1 MDLQEQRI
9 TCLQMAVDM
18 GCKADTV
25 FGLASELM
33 GFVTSGVAPST
44 FGPSPEEVAE
54 HGIAATATVE
64 PTAAGSAPLP
74 LTEACETTQA
84 AMEILSAP
92 APESAPSLVDAMVS
106 AATQTVASA
115 SAETT
120 ELPATV
126 ARAAEVPGSSS
137 LTVEVAPMD
146 VATTAPEAGRPTFES
161 PASETAVQS
170 SDAESRLEMTSGAAA
185 TVSSALTTEATQAQ
199 FDASAAKSE
208 DASGESAEGSTS
220 AAPAEATVKTNG
232 AGKSDVEIG
241 APTAT

>member
-33 GFVTSGVAPST
+33 GFVTSGVALST
-44 FGPSPEEVAE
+44 VRPSPAEVAE
-54 HGIAATATVE
+54 HGIAATAPVE
-64 PTAAGSAPLP
+64 PTAAASAPQP
-74 LTEACETTQA
+74 LTVACETTQA

-92 APESAPSLVDAMVS
+92 APESAPSLVDAMAS

-137 LTVEVAPMD
+137 LTVEVAPVDMP
-146 VATTAPEAGRPTFES
+146 TTAPEAGRPTFES

-170 SDAESRLEMTSGAAA
+170 SDAEPRLEMTSGAAA
-185 TVSSALTTEATQAQ
+185 TVSSALTAEATQAQ
-199 FDASAAKSE
+199 SDASAAKSE
-208 DASGESAEGSTS
+208 DASESAEGSTS
-220 AAPAEATVKTNG
+220 TAAAEATVKTNG
-232 AGKSDVEIG
+232 AGKSNVEIG

>member
-33 GFVTSGVAPST
+33 GFVTSGVASSAVR
-44 FGPSPEEVAE
+44 PSPAEEAA
-54 HGIAATATVE
+54 HGIAATDTVE
-64 PTAAGSAPLP
+64 PTAAASAPQP

-92 APESAPSLVDAMVS
+92 EPESPPSLVDAMAS
-106 AATQTVASA
+106 AATHTVASA
-115 SAETT
+115 SAET
-120 ELPATV
+120 
-126 ARAAEVPGSSS
+126 EVPGSSS
-137 LTVEVAPMD
+137 LTVEVAPVDMP
-146 VATTAPEAGRPTFES
+146 TTAPEAGRPTIES
-161 PASETAVQS
+161 QASETAVQS
-170 SDAESRLEMTSGAAA
+170 SDTKSQLEMTSADAA
-185 TVSSALTTEATQAQ
+185 TVSSAPTAEATQAQ
-199 FDASAAKSE
+199 SDASAAKTE
-208 DASGESAEGSTS
+208 DASGSAEGSTS

-232 AGKSDVEIG
+232 VGKSDVEIG